1 MVLWGQERRHFMLS
15 IEDIFGAVQHSSLF
29 VSARGFRTVNNINRF
44 SHVLAILFCKAKDKA
59 KKELFQ
65 SKYDEQHTF
74 LKLSY
79 KSFCQQTEIT
89 WPSKGDGH
97 HGNKREQI
105 LHFPQTFIHVING
118 VGTHPS
124 FTEGTGE
131 IFLSVLVICWKI
143 FTVLLSTGKCLIGQ
157 VFLHS
162 VCMCREDH
170 LSTGQA

>member
-1 MVLWGQERRHFMLS
+1 MLTT
-15 IEDIFGAVQHSSLF
+15 EDIFGAEQHSSSF

-44 SHVLAILFCKAKDKA
+44 FSCFSHIVLQSKDKAKDKA

-89 WPSKGDGH
+89 WPSKGGGH
-97 HGNKREQI
+97 HGNKIYQI
-105 LHFPQTFIHVING
+105 LHFPPNFIHVING
-118 VGTHPS
+118 VGAHPS

-131 IFLSVLVICWKI
+131 IFSSVLVIC
-143 FTVLLSTGKCLIGQ
+143 
-157 VFLHS
+157 
-162 VCMCREDH
+162 
-170 LSTGQA
+170 